1 MSSPRISCLVFSVP
15 ATSIPNSGIY
25 GANSTDNQP
34 PDRDPKRF
42 DKNGP
47 AMVPLPR
54 DRVYVLIQIC
64 ALPASDNCRTDV
76 ITIRFRGSPLY
87 TRRYTEL
94 RPVCMGVNPYDD
106 QFVCAA
112 AAR

>member
-34 PDRDPKRF
+34 PDHDPKRF

-64 ALPASDNCRTDV
+64 VLPASDSCRTDV
-76 ITIRFRGSPLY
+76 ITVRLRKSPLY
-87 TRRYTEL
+87 TRRYTKF
-94 RPVCMGVNPYDD
+94 RSVCMGVNPYDD